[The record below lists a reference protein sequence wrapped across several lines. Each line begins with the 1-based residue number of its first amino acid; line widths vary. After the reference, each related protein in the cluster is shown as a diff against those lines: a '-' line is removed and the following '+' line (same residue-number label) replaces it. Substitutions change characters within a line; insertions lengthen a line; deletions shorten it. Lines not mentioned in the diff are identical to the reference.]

1 MLSTI
6 LPGAIIGRSSKGIV
20 NDFAKKGAGADGC
33 IKGVVTEQGI
43 GVIRR
48 IMCYHRMSGALISTT
63 LSKTSGEYYFDDL
76 IAGVKYYITSLD
88 ESDESTQYN
97 AVTQDL
103 ITASE
108 VIK

>member
-6 LPGAIIGRSSKGIV
+6 LDSAITGKLAKSIV
-20 NDFAKKGAGADGC
+20 NDFAKKGSGDNGF
-33 IKGVVTEQGI
+33 IQGVVTEQGV
-43 GVIRR
+43 GVSRR
-48 IMCYHRMSGALISTT
+48 VMCYHRMSGILVSSL
-63 LSKTSGEYYFDDL
+63 LSSPSGNYQFDNL
-76 IAGVKYYITSLD
+76 VAGVMYYITSLD
-88 ESDESTQYN
+88 ESDGSTQYN